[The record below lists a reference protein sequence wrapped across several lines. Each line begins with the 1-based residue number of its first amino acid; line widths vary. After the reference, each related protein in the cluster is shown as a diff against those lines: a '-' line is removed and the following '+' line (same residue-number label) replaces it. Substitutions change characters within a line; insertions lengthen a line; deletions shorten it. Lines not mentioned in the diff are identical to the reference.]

1 MTTAA
6 TCTKTIDRMVELGS
20 HEPIYYEVFARVDSR
35 TPLTHIGSVEAP
47 NLDLA
52 KARAWFVYTEQ
63 KWQEF
68 CIVPTT
74 AIISLTEAE
83 GRKKIKEV

>member
-1 MTTAA
+1 MTAA
-6 TCTKTIDRMVELGS
+6 VHGKSIDRSAELGAQD
-20 HEPIYYEVFARVDSR
+20 PIYYEVFARLDSR
-35 TPLTHIGSVEAP
+35 DPLTHIGSIEAP

-63 KWQEF
+63 RWQEL
-68 CIVPTT
+68 CIVPTAAVT
-74 AIISLTEAE
+74 SLTEIG

>member
-1 MTTAA
+1 MTKA
-6 TCTKTIDRMVELGS
+6 IDRVAELGS
-20 HEPIYYEVFARVDSR
+20 EEPIYYEVFARQDSR
-35 TPLTHIGSVEAP
+35 MPLTHIGSVEAP

-68 CIVPTT
+68 CIVPTS
-74 AIISLTEAE
+74 AVVSLTET
-83 GRKKIKEV
+83 GDRKKIKEV

>member
-1 MTTAA
+1 MTQAVRS
-6 TCTKTIDRMVELGS
+6 KLIDRQVELGAE
-20 HEPIYYEVFARVDSR
+20 EPIYYEVFARLDSR
-35 TPLTHIGSVEAP
+35 TPLTHIGSIEAP

-63 KWQEF
+63 KWREL
-68 CIVPTT
+68 CIVPTAEVT
-74 AIISLTEAE
+74 SLTETD